1 MRQEAHS
8 ETNLHFLPQL
18 ICQYCA
24 STSADYPSQNTGVRH
39 VHGKKDYVGGNTE
52 IEKKCVFRAAEH
64 VHKLQKGRLSASM

>member
-39 VHGKKDYVGGNTE
+39 VHGKKDYVGEYRNRE
-52 IEKKCVFRAAEH
+52 EVR
-64 VHKLQKGRLSASM
+64 V